1 MPYINQLSALD
12 QLSGGDQLPV
22 YSPVNGD
29 ARRVSITALLDFFR
43 GNFADP
49 DYLTLINAPTNSG
62 FNWQL
67 GAQTQSLFLILNP
80 SGAFAAGTITLPP
93 VASCFDGQEILV
105 ASSQSIAALT
115 VAGNGATLVGTPGA
129 LGIGGFFTIR
139 FNALQSAWY
148 TLSSN
153 TGSNFGTLTLS
164 TSINDVNG
172 NELVRVSATAS
183 AVNEIT
189 VANAAAGNAP
199 TISATGNDTNINLNL
214 IGKGTGVVQAGGVPV
229 ATTTGAQTLTNKTL
243 TAPVISTIS
252 NTGTL
257 TLPTATDTLVGRAT
271 TDTLTNKTLTSPTL
285 TNPTLTSPTMTAP
298 VLGTPASGTLTNCTG
313 LPVTTGISGL
323 AANVAT
329 FLATPSSA
337 NLAAALTDETGS
349 GAAVFA
355 AQPTITGLRR
365 AAPVTK
371 TADFTLADGEDYLI
385 NNKAG
390 SACVVTLPAAGSYT
404 GRVVTIK
411 TIQAQAVN
419 SASSN
424 VIPRAGGA
432 AGTAILTGTAGNW
445 ATLVSNGTNWEI
457 MSGS

>member
-1 MPYINQLSALD
+1 MSTINQLPSLS

-29 ARRVSITALLDFFR
+29 ARRVSITSLIEFFQA
-43 GNFADP
+43 NFADP
-49 DYLTLINAPTNSG
+49 DYLTIINAPTNSG
-62 FNWQL
+62 FNLQL
-67 GAQTQSLFLILNP
+67 GAQTQSVFLILNP

-105 ASSQSIAALT
+105 ASSQSIVALT
-115 VAGNGATLVGTPGA
+115 VNGNGATLVGAPSA

-139 FNALQSAWY
+139 FNALQGTWY

-164 TSINDVNG
+164 TAINDVNG
-172 NELVRVSATAS
+172 NELVRVSATTS

-189 VANAAAGNAP
+189 VANAAAGGAP
-199 TISATGNDTNINLNL
+199 AISATGNDANINLNL
-214 IGKGTGVVQAGGVPV
+214 AAKGTGVVQAGGVPV
-229 ATTTGAQTLTNKTL
+229 VTTTGAQTLTNKTL

-252 NTGTL
+252 NTGTI

-271 TDTLTNKTLTSPTL
+271 ADTLTNKTLV
-285 TNPTLTSPTMTAP
+285 AP
-298 VLGTPASGTLTNCTG
+298 ALGTPASGVLTNCTG
-313 LPVTTGISGL
+313 LPVATGISGL
-323 AANVAT
+323 AANVAA

-337 NLAAALTDETGS
+337 NFGAMLTDETGS
-349 GAAVFA
+349 GLNVFN

-371 TADFTLADGEDYLI
+371 TADFTLADGEDYII

-424 VIPRAGGA
+424 VIPRAGGV